1 MKTPSIKSLSAIFG
15 DNAKQAKA
23 ILAAPDWPALRAILG
38 GERTTGI
45 KLWQAKMEA
54 LNELVEFHGVE
65 TIALGDGSF
74 VDYLN
79 SGDSY
84 GTTIIRRNG
93 NYSVGDWGS
102 LVERHDS
109 MDLQEAIAANGYRQ
123 H

>member
-1 MKTPSIKSLSAIFG
+1 MKTPSIKSLSSIFG

-23 ILAAPDWPALRAILG
+23 ILTATDWPALRAILG
-38 GERTTGI
+38 GERTGGV
-45 KLWQAKMEA
+45 KLWQARMEA
-54 LNELVEFHGVE
+54 LNELGEFFGVE

-84 GTTIIRRNG
+84 GTTILRWRG
-93 NYSVGDWGS
+93 NYLVGDWGS

>member
-1 MKTPSIKSLSAIFG
+1 MKTPSIKSLATIFN
-15 DNAKQAKA
+15 DNAKEAKR
-23 ILAAPDWPALRAILG
+23 ILTADWSELG
-38 GERTTGI
+38 PMRDNLGLPRTSS
-45 KLWQAKMEA
+45 KWQVKMEA
-54 LNELVEFHGVE
+54 LNKLGEFHGVE

-79 SGDSY
+79 TGDSY
-84 GTTIIRRNG
+84 GTTILRWRG

-102 LVERHDS
+102 LVERHNS